1 MEASSLEGFLIY
13 LIQQGDYSEGTVTIF
28 TLLIFLIKI
37 LLFYVIVKLA
47 VYHGMTKAIKQ
58 NLNPQM
64 SAVIENQDK
73 IFKSMNGYGAVNYHN
88 DANNNVPRGQ
98 FPYNNINNGVNS
110 TGVNGNNM
118 G

>member
-1 MEASSLEGFLIY
+1 MEASSLEGFLTY
-13 LIQQGDYSEGTVTIF
+13 LIQQGDYSEGTLIIF
-28 TLLIFLIKI
+28 T

-58 NLNPQM
+58 NLNPRM

-110 TGVNGNNM
+110 AGVNGNNM

>member
-1 MEASSLEGFLIY
+1 MEANTLEGFLTY
-13 LIQQGDYSEGTVTIF
+13 LLQQGEYSEGTIIIF

-58 NLNPQM
+58 NLNPRM

-73 IFKSMNGYGAVNYHN
+73 IYKSMNGYGAVNYHN
-88 DANNNVPRGQ
+88 DMNNNVPRGQ
-98 FPYNNINNGVNS
+98 FPYNNANSGVNS
-110 TGVNGNNM
+110 VGVNGNNLD
-118 G
+118 